1 MKNVLKLQKIGYSG
15 GIVDKDRNK
24 VLLFG
29 KEITIFMIPQK
40 TNQIIDTNSL
50 FTRIMNIPIFVDRHS
65 GPVLGALIDQV
76 NIFTITHG
84 NDSRIIIW
92 DTDNG

>member
-29 KEITIFMIPQK
+29 KEITIFMIP
-40 TNQIIDTNSL
+40 
-50 FTRIMNIPIFVDRHS
+50 
-65 GPVLGALIDQV
+65 
-76 NIFTITHG
+76 
-84 NDSRIIIW
+84 
-92 DTDNG
+92 

>member
-1 MKNVLKLQKIGYSG
+1 
-15 GIVDKDRNK
+15 
-24 VLLFG
+24 
-29 KEITIFMIPQK
+29 
-40 TNQIIDTNSL
+40 
-50 FTRIMNIPIFVDRHS
+50 MNIPIFVDRHS